1 MIVSLYKFFK
11 SIIYNL
17 NGPVVIALARKS
29 DAQSSSPTRILKKN
43 LVCLGLAYS
52 SLIHVFINPETSP
65 PPFPAVACRNLKSK
79 KQKVGSTIR

>member
-11 SIIYNL
+11 SIINNL
-17 NGPVVIALARKS
+17 NGLVVIALARKS
-29 DAQSSSPTRILKKN
+29 DGQSSSPTRILKKI

-52 SLIHVFINPETSP
+52 SLIHVFINPETP